1 MNQSNSHTPS
11 DTSDSQSESAPPAV
25 RLIHMSTRSL
35 LLGKIVGASK
45 ELIVLEDLF
54 EVMCTYDE
62 NGFIRSYALVP
73 YLDQFIEPGY
83 RRGINL
89 EHVVSINNPAT
100 QLLKAYTDS
109 IISSNDRAVA
119 DHDVKLTPSEETD
132 VASPSMFVKPTK
144 NSLH

>member
-1 MNQSNSHTPS
+1 MSTGNEKSTPS
-11 DTSDSQSESAPPAV
+11 DTSDSQPEAPPPV

-35 LLGKIVGASK
+35 LLGKMMGASK

-73 YLDQFIEPGY
+73 YLDQFVEPGY
-83 RRGINL
+83 RRGISL
-89 EHVVSINNPAT
+89 RHVVSINNPAA